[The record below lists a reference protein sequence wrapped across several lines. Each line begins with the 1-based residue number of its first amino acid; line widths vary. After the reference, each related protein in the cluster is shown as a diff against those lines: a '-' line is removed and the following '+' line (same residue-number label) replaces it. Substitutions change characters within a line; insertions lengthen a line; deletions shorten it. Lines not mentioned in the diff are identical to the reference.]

1 MKRKIKYGLAGLA
14 LGLSCLFGAPAFAAD
29 YTGDCAGLAG
39 NFDGNGNVDITD
51 GSCTITSLSATGHI
65 NITASGAV
73 SIGTL
78 SAGTS
83 SSITGLSINATGGIS
98 TNGGSLALVST
109 NGLITT
115 TALTSAFGGIT
126 ITSAGSTGSITSTTI
141 TANGGPLNV
150 NSSNKV
156 TFTGQIQTDFDY
168 IDIRAAQDIAVT
180 KVYSGW
186 KLKIVSTNGKIVANA
201 GSATVDALKA
211 VNYGPMEVT
220 AKKTLAITGVASSIN
235 ADITLMA
242 DGNITARK
250 ISSGNS
256 LSITSNTGLVTVN
269 GGSKTNVALKADNF
283 GNVQVKAKTALT
295 ITGTTT
301 ATKYNVELQ
310 ADNDVKANAVN
321 AGASMKI
328 VSITGK
334 IDITADDLKANTFD
348 GGGNMLLVA
357 NKTIATK
364 SLFTKGSAK
373 TGGIEIQAN
382 KGTAPVPFIIGGTGN
397 ANGVNGNIDTTSANG
412 GGTDPNFITG
422 GIFITNGQSGSTGD
436 ITITSATNIKVKS
449 TASRSGLIYLN
460 AQDGTLSIPGGNA
473 LNTDAGTGGAGEIQL
488 VAKTITVGADSTISA
503 SQTTGTTNH
512 GIMIAAETIN
522 YSGSSGL
529 ALSANGNG
537 VSGSSLAHIAI
548 YPKGSLTITSSSNSS
563 GTDYPYQYLFWSTS
577 VTPKDAPL
585 NIVGGSNSP
594 IKVSANGTDTRI
606 DIRGNGT
613 TFTGAAVTIEAK
625 GKGVNHVVN
634 ITDTGSADNKGLT
647 FGGLGAVLVDASGDN
662 AGGTGAAG
670 GDISITSDILT
681 FNGSNHSLKATG
693 PDTGNGDGGSI
704 YLATSQSLVLNSAS
718 KMTLNADAAS
728 TGNGNAIVG
737 DPAVYGRKAIQFY
750 PGQITA
756 DFGNAANQYSLSAK
770 GGGTGGNGGTIMISM
785 ASSHLK
791 SMTPST
797 ASAID
802 ASAQS
807 NNGDGGEVFFYNY
820 ISLIDDDATVNVIG
834 KGTGKG
840 GKFTAFYYEVPNSF
854 EFRTPSTMF
863 KVNGGDGLNVSGFD
877 GSITLANIPCRQ
889 WKIGTG
895 TGNASWPKT
904 YWKCANPDTV
914 TSDVYTAPADFANGL
929 NVTLKGQLGANNNEL
944 YVFLNQANFT
954 AYLNLPITG
963 STVPAATRFYPNEA
977 DIIPENVLTSIFKP
991 TPTKEQLNEL
1001 AAHEFG
1007 HNLDKNASE
1016 QSLNGNYTISRY
1028 RDFATL
1034 DYVVMGSSENDPAN
1048 VPRDACV
1055 GATAP
1060 FKDAIDESDGTQ
1072 ICQSGVLASKFK
1084 PGGIPMKNRKI
1095 AEIASPRLNPR
1106 DSKEFY
1112 AQSFAISVY
1121 AKNLTVAQMLSTTA
1135 DVVIGKNGYFACT
1148 TAWAN
1153 NRATGSIA
1161 DPSGLSTGCTTQ
1173 VPVWYE
1179 DLLLTP

>member
-1 MKRKIKYGLAGLA
+1 
-14 LGLSCLFGAPAFAAD
+14 
-29 YTGDCAGLAG
+29 
-39 NFDGNGNVDITD
+39 
-51 GSCTITSLSATGHI
+51 
-65 NITASGAV
+65 
-73 SIGTL
+73 
-78 SAGTS
+78 
-83 SSITGLSINATGGIS
+83 
-98 TNGGSLALVST
+98 
-109 NGLITT
+109 
-115 TALTSAFGGIT
+115 
-126 ITSAGSTGSITSTTI
+126 
-141 TANGGPLNV
+141 
-150 NSSNKV
+150 
-156 TFTGQIQTDFDY
+156 
-168 IDIRAAQDIAVT
+168 
-180 KVYSGW
+180 
-186 KLKIVSTNGKIVANA
+186 
-201 GSATVDALKA
+201 
-211 VNYGPMEVT
+211 MEVT

-256 LSITSNTGLVTVN
+256 LIITSNTGLVTVN

-397 ANGVNGNIDTTSANG
+397 TNGVNGNIDTTSANG

-422 GIFITNGQSGSTGD
+422 GIFITNGQSGSTGN

-473 LNTDAGTGGAGEIQL
+473 LNADAGTGGAGEIQL

-537 VSGSSLAHIAI
+537 VGGSSLAHIAI

-563 GTDYPYQYLFWSTS
+563 GTDYPYQYLLWSTS

-594 IKVSANGTDTRI
+594 IKVSANGADTRI

-613 TFTGAAVTIEAK
+613 TFTGAAVTLEAK

-634 ITDTGSADNKGLT
+634 ITDTGSLDNKGLT

-750 PGQITA
+750 PGSMNV
-756 DFGNAANQYSLSAK
+756 DYGNAAGQYLLSAK
-770 GGGTGGNGGTIMISM
+770 GGSTDGNGGTILL
-785 ASSHLK
+785 ASSFGAFK
-791 SMTPST
+791 AVS
-797 ASAID
+797 AGADAAID
-802 ASAQS
+802 VSAQG
-807 NNGDGGEVFFYNY
+807 GDGNGGEIFFYNY
-820 ISLIDDDATVNVIG
+820 VGFENNAKAKATGFGNG
-834 KGTGKG
+834 DG
-840 GKFTAFYYEVPNSF
+840 GKFTAYYYNPA
-854 EFRTPSTMF
+854 TPMDVN
-863 KVNGGDGLNVSGFD
+863 KVVKVDGGDSR
-877 GSITLANIPCRQ
+877 LADAEKDFGRIKINSTICRQ
-889 WKIGTG
+889 RTTG
-895 TGNASWPKT
+895 LDPWPKT
-904 YWKCANPDTV
+904 YWNCQHPDIAST
-914 TSDVYTAPADFANGL
+914 PADTKLYLGADKLHASQKGALATAKIQIYIMRDINAFSDYHGKGPTITDGVFGYSEEDLRVSAAFFDTLPSTGTPIASAIYSGVIIHEMAHQLNYHAWAQADNYNASWLAAYGSSNTTFDGAGTCLTVVDADRTAAGYPTVCSKFDGSPGNPLMTNSNGL
-929 NVTLKGQLGANNNEL
+929 HTFGGATFLNKEERFAEAFADAYQRLYPGDIFVDAYSTAVMLRLGAEQT
-944 YVFLNQANFT
+944 YMTGV
-954 AYLNLPITG
+954 IT
-963 STVPAATRFYPNEA
+963 S
-977 DIIPENVLTSIFKP
+977 LT
-991 TPTKEQLNEL
+991 
-1001 AAHEFG
+1001 
-1007 HNLDKNASE
+1007 
-1016 QSLNGNYTISRY
+1016 
-1028 RDFATL
+1028 
-1034 DYVVMGSSENDPAN
+1034 
-1048 VPRDACV
+1048 
-1055 GATAP
+1055 GAP
-1060 FKDAIDESDGTQ
+1060 
-1072 ICQSGVLASKFK
+1072 
-1084 PGGIPMKNRKI
+1084 
-1095 AEIASPRLNPR
+1095 
-1106 DSKEFY
+1106 
-1112 AQSFAISVY
+1112 
-1121 AKNLTVAQMLSTTA
+1121 
-1135 DVVIGKNGYFACT
+1135 
-1148 TAWAN
+1148 
-1153 NRATGSIA
+1153 
-1161 DPSGLSTGCTTQ
+1161 
-1173 VPVWYE
+1173 
-1179 DLLLTP
+1179 